1 VSVRRLKIRKMKI
14 MRNQF
19 VLLVFA
25 LIATMAV
32 VDGVE
37 NQLIDRLLIQ
47 ELEQTPSGVFQ
58 PSWAYS
64 NEGGVIQYAEV
75 DIVGDERKE
84 IIYSRSSR
92 GYIRGMKSGSWTHEI
107 YFKPDRGEQFVKLD
121 GKVFLDGFQKK
132 EGEQSIFIRAT
143 EGRNFAVGNEAAFTK
158 KLIIQK
164 VSESGVDEEIVIIS
178 DETDPQL
185 LKMWEAALFFYDKKS
200 VETMRGLGFGMANP
214 EYKWITLK
222 DYLEGR
228 EWKDNNVNDW
238 SSLNEFS
245 VEGVSW
251 LVHQDLITPDFL
263 EFARRILNLQRE
275 SNSEIKIESLDFPNG
290 YLIPSKA
297 LKYLGGRDPERVP
310 KSSDRVI
317 KNSVGS
323 REHRSSQPLKT
334 QAALEA
340 EKSPNRLP
348 WIIAGVLLLGILAL
362 LLFKVI
368 KGKSTS

>member
-1 VSVRRLKIRKMKI
+1 

-19 VLLVFA
+19 TLLFFA
-25 LIATMAV
+25 LIVTTAV

-37 NQLIDRLLIQ
+37 NQLIDSLLIQ
-47 ELEQTPSGVFQ
+47 ELEKTPSGVFQ

-75 DIVGDERKE
+75 DIVGDDRKE

-107 YFKPDRGEQFVKLD
+107 YFKPDRGEKFVRLS
-121 GKVFLDGFQKK
+121 GKVFLDDFQKK

-143 EGRNFAVGNEAAFTK
+143 EGRNFAVGDEAAFTK

-164 VSESGVDEEIVIIS
+164 VSESGVDEETIIIN
-178 DETDPQL
+178 DETDSDL
-185 LKMWEAALFFYDKKS
+185 RKMWEAALFPYEKKS
-200 VETMRGLGFGMANP
+200 AETMKDLGFGMANP
-214 EYKWITLK
+214 KYKWISLK
-222 DYLEGR
+222 DYLEGG

-245 VEGVSW
+245 IEGVSW

-263 EFARRILNLQRE
+263 EFARRILNLKRE
-275 SNSEIKIESLDFPNG
+275 GNSEIRIESLDFPNG
-290 YLIPSKA
+290 YLTPSKA

-310 KSSDRVI
+310 NSSDRVI
-317 KNSVGS
+317 KNSVGPGQ
-323 REHRSSQPLKT
+323 RGSSQPSKT
-334 QAALEA
+334 QAALES
-340 EKSPNRLP
+340 EQKPSRLA
-348 WIIAGVLLLGILAL
+348 WIIAGALLVGILAL
-362 LLFKVI
+362 LLKTFR
-368 KGKSTS
+368 GKSTS